1 MRKKL
6 LLTVLLSGS
15 LFLANADNLTE
26 KITIGYEPECK
37 AQAELLQNVL
47 SQSTGWDIK

>member
-15 LFLANADNLTE
+15 LFLANADNCQAVFSWPMLT
-26 KITIGYEPECK
+26 ISR
-37 AQAELLQNVL
+37 L
-47 SQSTGWDIK
+47 SLNL

>member
-15 LFLANADNLTE
+15 LFLANADN
-26 KITIGYEPECK
+26 ISR
-37 AQAELLQNVL
+37 L
-47 SQSTGWDIK
+47 SLNL